1 MEPGEVREAG
11 HGTTDLDYIE
21 TGMFGVEGYSSVYL
35 LDAEEPAVIETG
47 IGTEWEPIVDAMAS
61 VGIDPEEVSYVAPTH
76 VHLDHAGGAGY
87 LAEACPNAEVVIHE
101 IGAPH
106 LVDPERL
113 WEGTKR
119 AVGDQIRHYAEPEPV
134 PEGRVR
140 TVTDGD
146 AIDLGDHE
154 LAVHHTPGHAPH
166 QVVYHDP
173 ANGAVFTADA
183 AGIYVP
189 YLDTVK
195 PTTPP
200 PNFDVPQAVA
210 DTRTIAALDP
220 DVLCYSHYGPHPT
233 ADRLEEHERALTEFA
248 ELVEERRE
256 RLGDDEAVI
265 ERFVEGT
272 DPDLAAAWSE
282 DRARAVAEM
291 DVRGILRYL
300 DTREE

>member
-11 HGTTDLDYIE
+11 HGTTDLHYVE
-21 TGMFGVEGYSSVYL
+21 TGMFDIEGYSSVYL

-47 IGTEWEPIVDAMAS
+47 TGVEWEAIVGAMES
-61 VGIDPEEVSYVAPTH
+61 VGIAREDVSYVAPTH

-87 LAEACPNAEVVIHE
+87 LAEACPNAEVVVHE

-106 LVDPERL
+106 LVDPGRL

-119 AVGDQIRHYAEPEPV
+119 AVGDQIRHYTEPKPV
-134 PEGRVR
+134 PEDRIR

-146 AIDLGDHE
+146 VIDLADHE
-154 LAVHHTPGHAPH
+154 LAVHHAPGHAPH

-183 AGIYVP
+183 AGIYIP
-189 YLDTVK
+189 ALDAVK

-210 DTRTIAALDP
+210 DTRAIADLDP
-220 DVLCYSHYGPHPT
+220 SVLCYSHFGPQPT
-233 ADRLEEHERALTEFA
+233 AERLAEHEHALTEFV

-256 RLGDDEAVI
+256 RMDDEAVI
-265 ERFVEGT
+265 ERFVEET
-272 DPDLAAAWSE
+272 DLGEAWSQ
-282 DRARAVAEM
+282 DRARSVAEM
-291 DVRGILRYL
+291 DVRGVFRYL
-300 DTREE
+300 DTRGE